1 MCQKNLKLMESF
13 LFFLSF
19 KYQYL
24 IQLDPD
30 QEIRNIVLR

>member
-13 LFFLSF
+13 FFLSF